1 VTREHPSE
9 SHRSNSKSAK
19 GIARRRANA
28 ELKATIA
35 ARRMA
40 DETLRNMGLDPDA
53 NDDIVDEGDPE
64 VPSLA
69 HVLKR
74 IVLRRPTKA
83 EIDRVGRELFGARFG
98 RSICE
103 AHRTLDRA
111 YERAVDLAAKRR
123 SVEFGLEDDG

>member
-1 VTREHPSE
+1 
-9 SHRSNSKSAK
+9 
-19 GIARRRANA
+19 
-28 ELKATIA
+28 
-35 ARRMA
+35 
-40 DETLRNMGLDPDA
+40 MGLDPDA

-74 IVLRRPTKA
+74 IVLRSPTKA

-123 SVEFGLEDDG
+123 ALELGLKDPAS